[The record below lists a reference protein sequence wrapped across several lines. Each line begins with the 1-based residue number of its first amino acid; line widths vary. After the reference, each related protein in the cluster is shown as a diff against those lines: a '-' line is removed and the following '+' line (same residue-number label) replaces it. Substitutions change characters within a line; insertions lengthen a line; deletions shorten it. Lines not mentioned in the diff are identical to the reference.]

1 MSFATRGNAGTSF
14 RRRLFGATA
23 LVGAATMM
31 VTGEA
36 TAQTWQVNAGNWG
49 TAANWSPAT
58 VPNGIDATATFIATQ
73 AASSYNVSL
82 TGGPFTVGTLNLNAT
97 IAGSGYVFGGG
108 TLNLQTSAGT
118 AAINVQTS
126 NPVADFQGATL
137 FLNTNTVITTE
148 SSAATLG
155 FDAAS
160 VITGTG
166 SLTIAGS
173 GTVRIQSANTYTGG
187 TIINGGTLVLS
198 GAGNLGATANSLT
211 VNGGTLDLGGST
223 QTQNGG
229 VTQAGG
235 TIQNGL
241 LTTTIYQMTGG
252 TLASSATVN
261 ASTVLDM
268 QAGTVS
274 GVLTGT
280 AVLVK
285 TTGGTVTL
293 AGSNL
298 YTGGTTVD
306 AGSLV
311 ISAGGTLG
319 TAANSVAVNGGTL
332 DLGTTTQTQNG
343 GVTQAGGTIQNGGL
357 ITATYQ
363 MSGGT
368 LASSATI
375 NATAFDVRAGVING
389 VLSGAGDLTKTTNG
403 TVVLGGANTYTG
415 ATIVNGGTLEVDG
428 SIGSTLVTLNAGGT
442 LSGVGSVGSGGTT
455 TIASG
460 GTLAPGNAANPTGTL
475 AISGNLALASGAM
488 YFVQI
493 NGPAASSTSVTGTAT
508 LGGATVDAVFRSGS
522 VARQYRIL
530 SAGGL
535 SGTFAPTVVTNMSSL
550 RTSLSY
556 DAGNVYLNIAL
567 NFSAGGALNINQQN
581 VANSLTGAFA
591 SNGSLPVSLAQLS
604 PTGLTQA
611 SGELATR
618 SQQTTFDAMDMFLG
632 LLTDPFMGRRDSSAA
647 SASATGFAEGSEQS
661 ASYAATR
668 RSDVFAMFAKAPPRP
683 FEQRWSV
690 WGAGFGGS
698 QTTSGNVV
706 TGSNDAASRIFA
718 SAVGADYLFSPDT
731 IAGFAL
737 AGGGTNFSVTGS
749 GYGRSDLFQAGA
761 YVRHTSGAAYV
772 SAALAYGWQDVTTDR
787 TVTAAGLDRLHAEFK
802 ANAYSGRLEGGYRWV
817 SSWMSGLGVTP
828 YAAAQFTTFDLPA
841 YAETVTVGA
850 GAFALAYGA
859 KSVTD
864 PRSELGVRFD
874 KSLAMPDGV
883 VTLRSRVA
891 WAHDFNPDRAIG
903 ATFLAVPGASFVVN
917 GAAQAPDSALVSASA
932 EKRWLNGWSLAATF
946 EGEFSNVTSSYGGKG
961 VVRYAW

>member
-428 SIGSTLVTLNAGGT
+428 SIGSTLVTLNAGERCR
-442 LSGVGSVGSGGTT
+442 
-455 TIASG
+455 A
-460 GTLAPGNAANPTGTL
+460 
-475 AISGNLALASGAM
+475 
-488 YFVQI
+488 
-493 NGPAASSTSVTGTAT
+493 
-508 LGGATVDAVFRSGS
+508 
-522 VARQYRIL
+522 
-530 SAGGL
+530 
-535 SGTFAPTVVTNMSSL
+535 
-550 RTSLSY
+550 
-556 DAGNVYLNIAL
+556 
-567 NFSAGGALNINQQN
+567 
-581 VANSLTGAFA
+581 
-591 SNGSLPVSLAQLS
+591 
-604 PTGLTQA
+604 
-611 SGELATR
+611 
-618 SQQTTFDAMDMFLG
+618 
-632 LLTDPFMGRRDSSAA
+632 SAA
-647 SASATGFAEGSEQS
+647 SAREERPRLRAA
-661 ASYAATR
+661 ARWRPATR
-668 RSDVFAMFAKAPPRP
+668 PIRPAPSRSPAISPSPPVRCISSRSTARP
-683 FEQRWSV
+683 HLR
-690 WGAGFGGS
+690 
-698 QTTSGNVV
+698 
-706 TGSNDAASRIFA
+706 
-718 SAVGADYLFSPDT
+718 
-731 IAGFAL
+731 
-737 AGGGTNFSVTGS
+737 
-749 GYGRSDLFQAGA
+749 
-761 YVRHTSGAAYV
+761 
-772 SAALAYGWQDVTTDR
+772 
-787 TVTAAGLDRLHAEFK
+787 
-802 ANAYSGRLEGGYRWV
+802 
-817 SSWMSGLGVTP
+817 
-828 YAAAQFTTFDLPA
+828 PA
-841 YAETVTVGA
+841 
-850 GAFALAYGA
+850 
-859 KSVTD
+859 
-864 PRSELGVRFD
+864 
-874 KSLAMPDGV
+874 
-883 VTLRSRVA
+883 
-891 WAHDFNPDRAIG
+891 
-903 ATFLAVPGASFVVN
+903 
-917 GAAQAPDSALVSASA
+917 
-932 EKRWLNGWSLAATF
+932 
-946 EGEFSNVTSSYGGKG
+946 
-961 VVRYAW
+961 